1 MTARETLEPD
11 LNSGADAGDRRQR
24 SGVVPFLLLLQLLA
38 AAMVVVTVVIGVT
51 RDDSTSGGTGAP
63 TIHEY
68 TVPPGTGLALDL
80 GNDVDFFP
88 RTLEV
93 RVGDQLVI
101 HNQDNRAHTV
111 GPYFVQRDATMRQ
124 TFTAPGTL
132 EGLCTIHPSGAVTI
146 VVTA

>member
-1 MTARETLEPD
+1 MTSAETFEPD
-11 LNSGADAGDRRQR
+11 RDSGTDTGDRRPR

-38 AAMVVVTVVIGVT
+38 AAMVVVTVVIVVT
-51 RDDSTSGGTGAP
+51 RHDPGSGGTGAP

-80 GNDVDFFP
+80 GNNVDFFP
-88 RTLEV
+88 RTLQV

-101 HNQDNRAHTV
+101 HNEDNRAHTV
-111 GPYFVQRDATMRQ
+111 GPYFVERDATMRQ